1 MKKNMVRKNMSKIQD
16 FIKKDIKEHPE
27 LKKDYEQ
34 ASLNLDAAVLV
45 RKMREDL
52 DMTQKEFAK
61 YVGKPQSTIGR
72 IESGSMNVSI
82 GLLNEI
88 ANGAHREV
96 KLVLV

>member
-1 MKKNMVRKNMSKIQD
+1 MSKIQD
-16 FIKKDIKEHPE
+16 FIKEDIKEHPE
-27 LKKDYEQ
+27 LKKKYEQ

-45 RKMREDL
+45 KDMREDL
-52 DMTQKEFAK
+52 GMSQKGFAK

-72 IESGSMNVSI
+72 IEAGSMNVSL

-88 ANGAHREV
+88 AENAHREV